1 MYNSIYPINIKPY
14 VPPQNKNAVTNNAEE
29 ESAGSHLQR
38 ENRALQQSERKAQN
52 RDTFQ
57 RQQYPN
63 GQQTTIDY
71 SKSQVNIAQIITDFK
86 NTSLAIGTP
95 DDVAERVNQYLS
107 FAEMQSKEEAPDKEF
122 IKNSLRSASKILD
135 NYITQTLN
143 KESKVVENWVEALF
157 LQHVVYKSDPTSIN
171 PDFLV
176 KLPEKTQTR
185 QQQESQIVQEQSVEV
200 SELSQQPVQSA
211 SAPNPVNPVDE
222 SATVSQQEPVEYQ
235 KDSTVKVYV
244 PQDRELK
251 EYFIQGKKYLEKND
265 TKSALNAFMSS
276 LERAKIT
283 GDQEAIGMVCYEI
296 GQIHDKE
303 DNLTDALNYYHDTIE
318 FSTNNNLKAKAYF
331 AMGQIYDDVVYF
343 DPAVEHY
350 YASVSYAGEAENLKA
365 QTKALGN
372 IANMFAE
379 RYDKENTY
387 TYLDVA
393 KQIAEETKDNKTIG
407 AVYSKSGDTLSI
419 INEDVNA
426 LKDYKQS
433 AMFYHEAESPAKMAR
448 NFEKASAIML
458 KLGNKTKAKSLL
470 EKAYSLSI
478 DADDREYTKT
488 LSKKLLSV

>member
-14 VPPQNKNAVTNNAEE
+14 VPPQNKNAVTNNTDE

-38 ENRALQQSERKAQN
+38 ENRALQQSDKKTQN

-63 GQQTTIDY
+63 GQHTTIDY

-95 DDVAERVNQYLS
+95 DDIAERVNQYLS
-107 FAEMQSKEEAPDKEF
+107 FAEMQSKEDVPDREF

-143 KESKVVENWVEALF
+143 KDSKVVENWVEALF
-157 LQHVVYKSDPTSIN
+157 LQQVNYKSDPTSIN

-176 KLPEKTQTR
+176 KLPEKTQTQTQTV
-185 QQQESQIVQEQSVEV
+185 QQASSTEQKTSVTMQPQTEEVPIVQEEQETIA
-200 SELSQQPVQSA
+200 ETTIKQQ
-211 SAPNPVNPVDE
+211 
-222 SATVSQQEPVEYQ
+222 PVEYQ
-235 KDSTVKVYV
+235 KDSTVRVYV

-251 EYFIQGKKYLEKND
+251 EYFIEGKKYLEKND
-265 TKSALNAFMSS
+265 AKSALNSFMAS
-276 LERAKIT
+276 LDRAKLT
-283 GDQEAIGMVCYEI
+283 GDKEAAGMICYEI
-296 GQIHDKE
+296 GQIYDK
-303 DNLTDALNYYHDTIE
+303 DDMLTEALNYYHETVE
-318 FSTNNNLKAKAYF
+318 SSTNNNLKAKAYF

-343 DPAVEHY
+343 DPAMEHY
-350 YASVSYAGEAENLKA
+350 YSAVSFAGEAENLKA

-372 IANMFAE
+372 IANMYAE

-393 KQIAEETKDNKTIG
+393 KQIASETKDSKTMG
-407 AVYSKSGDTLSI
+407 AVWSKSGDSLSI

>member
-38 ENRALQQSERKAQN
+38 ENRALQQSDRKTQN

-95 DDVAERVNQYLS
+95 DDISERVNQYLS
-107 FAEMQSKEEAPDKEF
+107 FAEMQSKEEVPDKEF

-157 LQHVVYKSDPTSIN
+157 LQHVNYKSDPTSIN

-176 KLPEKTQTR
+176 KLPEKTQAS
-185 QQQESQIVQEQSVEV
+185 QPKESQIVQEQPAATDD
-200 SELSQQPVQSA
+200 LQQPVQNESQLL
-211 SAPNPVNPVDE
+211 SVDKPV
-222 SATVSQQEPVEYQ
+222 TVSQQAPVEYQ

-276 LERAKIT
+276 LERANIT
-283 GDQEAIGMVCYEI
+283 GDKEAAGMVCYEI

-303 DNLTDALNYYHDTIE
+303 DHLTDALNYYHDTIE
-318 FSTNNNLKAKAYF
+318 FSTNNNLKAKAYY

-393 KQIAEETKDNKTIG
+393 KQIVAETKDNKTMG

-433 AMFYHEAESPAKMAR
+433 AMFYHDAESPIKMAR
-448 NFEKASAIML
+448 NFEKASEIML

-478 DADDREYTKT
+478 DANDREYTKT

>member
-38 ENRALQQSERKAQN
+38 ENRALQQSDRKTQN

-95 DDVAERVNQYLS
+95 DDISERVNQYLS
-107 FAEMQSKEEAPDKEF
+107 FAEMQSKEEVPDKEF

-157 LQHVVYKSDPTSIN
+157 LQHVNYKSDPTSIN

-176 KLPEKTQTR
+176 KLPEKTQAS
-185 QQQESQIVQEQSVEV
+185 QPKESQIVQEQPAATDD
-200 SELSQQPVQSA
+200 LQQPVQNESQLL
-211 SAPNPVNPVDE
+211 SVDKPV
-222 SATVSQQEPVEYQ
+222 TVSQQAPVEYQ

-276 LERAKIT
+276 LERANIT
-283 GDQEAIGMVCYEI
+283 GDKEAAGMVCYEI

>member
-38 ENRALQQSERKAQN
+38 ENRALQQSDRKTQN

-95 DDVAERVNQYLS
+95 DDISERVNQYLS
-107 FAEMQSKEEAPDKEF
+107 FAEMQSKEEVPDKEF

-157 LQHVVYKSDPTSIN
+157 LQHVNYKSDPTSIN

-176 KLPEKTQTR
+176 KLPEKTQAS
-185 QQQESQIVQEQSVEV
+185 QPKESQIVQEQPAATDD
-200 SELSQQPVQSA
+200 LQQPVQNESQLL
-211 SAPNPVNPVDE
+211 SVDKPV
-222 SATVSQQEPVEYQ
+222 TVSQQEPVEYQ

-276 LERAKIT
+276 LERANIT
-283 GDQEAIGMVCYEI
+283 GDKEAAGMVCYEI

-303 DNLTDALNYYHDTIE
+303 DHLTDALNYYHDTIE
-318 FSTNNNLKAKAYF
+318 FSTNNNLKAKAYY

-393 KQIAEETKDNKTIG
+393 KQIAAETKDNKTMG

-433 AMFYHEAESPAKMAR
+433 AMFYHDAESPIKMAR
-448 NFEKASAIML
+448 NFEKASEIML

-478 DADDREYTKT
+478 DANDREYTKT

>member
-38 ENRALQQSERKAQN
+38 ENRALQQSDRKTQN

-95 DDVAERVNQYLS
+95 DDISERVNQYLS
-107 FAEMQSKEEAPDKEF
+107 FAEMQSKEEVPDKEF

-157 LQHVVYKSDPTSIN
+157 LQHVNYKSDPTSIN

-176 KLPEKTQTR
+176 KLPEKTQAS
-185 QQQESQIVQEQSVEV
+185 QPKESQFVQEQPAATDD
-200 SELSQQPVQSA
+200 LQQPVQNESQLL
-211 SAPNPVNPVDE
+211 SVDKPV
-222 SATVSQQEPVEYQ
+222 TVSQQEPVEYQ

-276 LERAKIT
+276 LERANIT
-283 GDQEAIGMVCYEI
+283 GDKEAAGMVCYEI

-303 DNLTDALNYYHDTIE
+303 DHLTDALNYYHDTIE
-318 FSTNNNLKAKAYF
+318 FSTNNNLKAKAYY

-393 KQIAEETKDNKTIG
+393 KQIAAETKDNKTMG

-433 AMFYHEAESPAKMAR
+433 AMFYHDAESPIKMAR
-448 NFEKASAIML
+448 NFEKASEIML

-478 DADDREYTKT
+478 DANDREYTKT

>member
-38 ENRALQQSERKAQN
+38 ENRALQQSDRKTQN

-95 DDVAERVNQYLS
+95 DDISERVNQYLS
-107 FAEMQSKEEAPDKEF
+107 FAEMQSKEEVPDKEF

-157 LQHVVYKSDPTSIN
+157 LQHVNYKSDPTSIN

-176 KLPEKTQTR
+176 KLPEKTQAS
-185 QQQESQIVQEQSVEV
+185 QPKESQFVQEQPAATDD
-200 SELSQQPVQSA
+200 LQQPVQNESQLL
-211 SAPNPVNPVDE
+211 SVDKPV
-222 SATVSQQEPVEYQ
+222 TVSQQEPVEYQ

-276 LERAKIT
+276 LERANIT
-283 GDQEAIGMVCYEI
+283 GDKEAAGMVCYEI

-303 DNLTDALNYYHDTIE
+303 DHLTDALNYYHDTIE
-318 FSTNNNLKAKAYF
+318 FSTNNNLNAKAYY

-393 KQIAEETKDNKTIG
+393 KQIAAETKDNKTMG

-433 AMFYHEAESPAKMAR
+433 AMFYHDAESPIKMAR
-448 NFEKASAIML
+448 NFEKASEIML

-478 DADDREYTKT
+478 DANDREYTKT

>member
-14 VPPQNKNAVTNNAEE
+14 VPPQNKNAVTNNTDE
-29 ESAGSHLQR
+29 ESAGSHLQK
-38 ENRALQQSERKAQN
+38 ENRALQQSDRKTQN

-95 DDVAERVNQYLS
+95 EDISAKVNQYLS
-107 FAEMQSKEEAPDKEF
+107 FAELQSKEDVPDKEF

-135 NYITQTLN
+135 NYITRTLN

-157 LQHVVYKSDPTSIN
+157 LQHVIYKSDPTSIN

-176 KLPEKTQTR
+176 KLPEKNQPSETR
-185 QQQESQIVQEQSVEV
+185 VAQV
-200 SELSQQPVQSA
+200 SEEQPAVTAHVLPQTVQNEPELQSA
-211 SAPNPVNPVDE
+211 GEPAAAVE
-222 SATVSQQEPVEYQ
+222 QEHVEYQ
-235 KDSTVKVYV
+235 KDSTVSVYV
-244 PQDRELK
+244 PKDREFK
-251 EYFIQGKKYLEKND
+251 ELFIAGKKYLEKND
-265 TKSALNAFMSS
+265 TQNALNSFLSS
-276 LERAKIT
+276 LNRANLT
-283 GDQEAIGMVCYEI
+283 GDREAAGMVCYEI
-296 GQIHDKE
+296 GQIYDK
-303 DNLTDALNYYHDTIE
+303 DDRLTEALNYYHDTVE
-318 FSTNNNLKAKAYF
+318 FSENNNLKAKAYY

-343 DPAVEHY
+343 NPAVEHY
-350 YASVSYAGEAENLKA
+350 YASISFAGEAENIKA

-372 IANMFAE
+372 IANMYAE
-379 RYDKENTY
+379 RYDRENTY
-387 TYLDVA
+387 TYLDIA
-393 KQIAEETKDNKTIG
+393 KQMAAETKDNKTMG
-407 AVYSKSGDTLSI
+407 AIWSKSGDTLSI

-433 AMFYHEAESPAKMAR
+433 AMFYHDAESPIKMAR

-470 EKAYSLSI
+470 EKAYSLSL
-478 DADDREYTKT
+478 DADDTEYTKT